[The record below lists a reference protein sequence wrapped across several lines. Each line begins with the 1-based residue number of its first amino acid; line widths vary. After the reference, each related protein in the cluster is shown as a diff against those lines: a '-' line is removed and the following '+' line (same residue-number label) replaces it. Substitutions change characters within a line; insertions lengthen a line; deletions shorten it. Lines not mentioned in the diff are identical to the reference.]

1 MNRLGDRLW
10 WMDRDDPRF
19 RDSAW
24 AKLAY
29 AVAWSIGFLILL
41 LIGQL
46 ALNLLGR
53 MGFMG
58 GTGS

>member
-1 MNRLGDRLW
+1 MNRLGRWLW

-19 RDSAW
+19 RESHG

-29 AVAWSIGFLILL
+29 SVVWALGFLFLL

-46 ALNLLGR
+46 AAHLIVRLGI
-53 MGFMG
+53 MQ
-58 GTGS
+58 GTGP